1 MAADDYL
8 VKWSRAGHLRHTGRV
23 CQTFSHFN
31 RTGDVASPLPI
42 LFAGLDI
49 H

>member
-23 CQTFSHFN
+23 F
-31 RTGDVASPLPI
+31 DVKRLVILIALVMSPVI
-42 LFAGLDI
+42 AGPDI